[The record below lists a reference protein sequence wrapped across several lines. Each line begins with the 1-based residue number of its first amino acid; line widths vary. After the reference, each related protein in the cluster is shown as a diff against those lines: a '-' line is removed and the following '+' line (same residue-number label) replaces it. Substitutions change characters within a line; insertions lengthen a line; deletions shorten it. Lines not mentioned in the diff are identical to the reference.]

1 MEDEDSSNNE
11 IFDEKSKTK
20 RKLASVQ
27 VISDIIPHTNPKAVE
42 KWEIAKVL
50 GWEVVIAKGQF
61 QKDEKII
68 YFEIDSLLP
77 NDKSWAAPMK
87 GNKFRVKS
95 KKLAGALSQGFI
107 AKLSIL
113 KDYDTEFNETKYEI
127 GYNLTELLNIV
138 KYDNNADFNYKKVKP
153 LESFPDKLM
162 TRSDEP
168 RIQSNQQYLEI
179 FKDKPYYIT
188 LKYDDMSGT
197 FLFVDDEFYICSRN
211 TRVNSG
217 PYLQIAK
224 KYKIEEKLKSFNKQ
238 YAIQGECYGPNIIKN
253 FLGVKEVE
261 FVVFTIKDLKNNRYL
276 DMQELIDLC
285 EKMELPMVKILEKG
299 DKFNYTEEQLKEMA
313 KGNYEGT
320 DNPREGIVLRLQK
333 DWYPDED
340 NRYSFKYVNDDFL
353 TYNSTHK

>member
-113 KDYDTEFNETKYEI
+113 QDYDQEFNEAKYEI
-127 GYNLTELLNIV
+127 GHNLTDLLNIV
-138 KYDNNADFNYKKVKP
+138 KYDNNADCNYKKVKP
-153 LESFPDKLM
+153 LDPFPDKLM
-162 TRSDEP
+162 SRSDEP
-168 RIQSNQQYLEI
+168 RIQSNQHYLEI

-188 LKYDDMSGT
+188 LKYDGMSGT

-211 TRVNSG
+211 TRVNCG

-320 DNPREGIVLRLQK
+320 EYPREGIVLRLQK

-353 TYNSTHK
+353 TYNATHK

>member
-188 LKYDDMSGT
+188 LKYDGMSGT

-285 EKMELPMVKILEKG
+285 AKMELPMVKILEKG
-299 DKFNYTEEQLKEMA
+299 DKFNYTEEQLKEIS

-353 TYNSTHK
+353 TYNATHK

>member
-1 MEDEDSSNNE
+1 MEDEDSSNNP
-11 IFDEKSKTK
+11 ILDEKSKTK

-50 GWEVVIAKGQF
+50 GWQVVVAKGEF

-113 KDYDTEFNETKYEI
+113 QDYDQEFNEAKYEI
-127 GYNLTELLNIV
+127 GHNLTDLLNIV
-138 KYDNNADFNYKKVKP
+138 KYDNNADCNYKKVKP
-153 LESFPDKLM
+153 LDPFPDKLM
-162 TRSDEP
+162 ARSDEP
-168 RIQSNQQYLEI
+168 RIQSNQHYLEI

-188 LKYDDMSGT
+188 LKYDGMSGT

-211 TRVNSG
+211 TRVNCG

-253 FLGVKEVE
+253 FLE
-261 FVVFTIKDLKNNRYL
+261 
-276 DMQELIDLC
+276 
-285 EKMELPMVKILEKG
+285 
-299 DKFNYTEEQLKEMA
+299 
-313 KGNYEGT
+313 
-320 DNPREGIVLRLQK
+320 
-333 DWYPDED
+333 
-340 NRYSFKYVNDDFL
+340 
-353 TYNSTHK
+353 

>member
-188 LKYDDMSGT
+188 LKYDGMSGT

-253 FLGVKEVE
+253 FLGVK
-261 FVVFTIKDLKNNRYL
+261 
-276 DMQELIDLC
+276 
-285 EKMELPMVKILEKG
+285 
-299 DKFNYTEEQLKEMA
+299 
-313 KGNYEGT
+313 
-320 DNPREGIVLRLQK
+320 
-333 DWYPDED
+333 
-340 NRYSFKYVNDDFL
+340 
-353 TYNSTHK
+353 

>member
-188 LKYDDMSGT
+188 LKYDGMSGT

-285 EKMELPMVKILEKG
+285 AKMELPMVKILEKG
-299 DKFNYTEEQLKEMA
+299 DKFNYTEEQLKEISN
-313 KGNYEGT
+313 GNYEGT

-353 TYNSTHK
+353 TYNATHK

>member
-188 LKYDDMSGT
+188 LKYDGMSGT

-299 DKFNYTEEQLKEMA
+299 DKFNYTEEQLKEIA

-353 TYNSTHK
+353 TYNAEHK

>member
-77 NDKSWAAPMK
+77 NDKSWAVPMK

-127 GYNLTELLNIV
+127 GYNLTDLLNIV

-188 LKYDDMSGT
+188 LKYDGMSGT
-197 FLFVDDEFYICSRN
+197 FLFVNDEFYICSRN

-313 KGNYEGT
+313 KSNYEGT

>member
-50 GWEVVIAKGQF
+50 GWQVVVAKGEF

-188 LKYDDMSGT
+188 LKYDGMSGT

-276 DMQELIDLC
+276 DMHELIDLC
-285 EKMELPMVKILEKG
+285 AKMELPMVKILEKG

-353 TYNSTHK
+353 TYNATHK

>member
-1 MEDEDSSNNE
+1 MG
-11 IFDEKSKTK
+11 I
-20 RKLASVQ
+20 
-27 VISDIIPHTNPKAVE
+27 
-42 KWEIAKVL
+42 
-50 GWEVVIAKGQF
+50 
-61 QKDEKII
+61 
-68 YFEIDSLLP
+68 
-77 NDKSWAAPMK
+77 
-87 GNKFRVKS
+87 
-95 KKLAGALSQGFI
+95 
-107 AKLSIL
+107 
-113 KDYDTEFNETKYEI
+113 
-127 GYNLTELLNIV
+127 NLTELLNIV

-188 LKYDDMSGT
+188 LKYDGMSGT

-285 EKMELPMVKILEKG
+285 VKMELPMVKILEKG

-353 TYNSTHK
+353 TYNATHK

>member
-1 MEDEDSSNNE
+1 MEDENSSNNE

-188 LKYDDMSGT
+188 LKYDGMSGT

-285 EKMELPMVKILEKG
+285 AKMELPMVKILEKG

-353 TYNSTHK
+353 TYNATHK

>member
-61 QKDEKII
+61 KKDEKII

-188 LKYDDMSGT
+188 LKYDGMSGT

-285 EKMELPMVKILEKG
+285 VKMELPMVKILEKG

-353 TYNSTHK
+353 TYNATHK

>member
-1 MEDEDSSNNE
+1 MEDENSSNNE

-188 LKYDDMSGT
+188 LKYDGMSGT

-299 DKFNYTEEQLKEMA
+299 DKLIVGFGFN
-313 KGNYEGT
+313 
-320 DNPREGIVLRLQK
+320 
-333 DWYPDED
+333 
-340 NRYSFKYVNDDFL
+340 SSSKYGVYCMHFYYIDKN
-353 TYNSTHK
+353 

>member
-1 MEDEDSSNNE
+1 MEDENSSNNE

-188 LKYDDMSGT
+188 LKYDGMSGT

-285 EKMELPMVKILEKG
+285 VKMELPMVKILEKG

-353 TYNSTHK
+353 TYNATHK

>member
-188 LKYDDMSGT
+188 LKYDGMSGT

-285 EKMELPMVKILEKG
+285 VKMELPMVKILEKG

-353 TYNSTHK
+353 TYNAEHK